1 MNADC
6 SVAEQA
12 ERYAHARTESLARY
26 LPFKIWLNPTWAAV
40 GITPFIGLF
49 PYFGEVPVWRLVVAL
64 SLHLG
69 NSLLAALTLQRYR
82 KSPHRVR
89 LWETVFVSEQFLI
102 GLSWGAMTWLLWV
115 PDNAVNHALI
125 LVPLVAVLIS
135 NASSANS
142 WSLYVAGV
150 LPLMGLS
157 LPRMLS
163 GGVPANVGLAVL
175 LTTAFIYTLVV
186 VLNAMHQSRVLLSS
200 RFANEDLTDERR
212 RAHDAALKKQAE
224 AEAANAAKSSFL
236 ANMSHELRTPLN
248 AIIGFSDLIE
258 QEAFGP
264 VGQSRYRDYA
274 GDIQSA
280 GRHLLGIID
289 DILDVAKI
297 EAGQMSVAPEFLDAP
312 GVIEHGLRVLRPK
325 LQAKKQILT
334 IKFEGERD
342 QLYADERAFRQIV
355 YNLISNATKFTQIGG
370 EITVTGRGLEDGGF
384 ELCVADNG
392 PGFDPALLERVFEA
406 FNQLDKRYSRQQGGT
421 GLGLS
426 LVRGLTALHGG
437 RVWIETA
444 PGNGC
449 KVSVRFPASSEAVLR
464 EQRSRRIA

>member
-1 MNADC
+1 MNVHGSLAG
-6 SVAEQA
+6 QA
-12 ERYAHARTESLARY
+12 ERYACARTESLARY
-26 LPFKIWLNPTWAAV
+26 LPYKIWLNPTWAAV
-40 GITPFIGLF
+40 GMVPFVGLF
-49 PYFGEVPVWRLVVAL
+49 PFFGEVSLWRLVVAL
-64 SLHLG
+64 GLHLA
-69 NSLLAALTLQRYR
+69 NSVLAALTLRRYR
-82 KSPHRVR
+82 KSPDRVH
-89 LWETVFVSEQFLI
+89 LWERVFVAEQFLI

-115 PDNAVNHALI
+115 PDNAVNHAVI

-142 WSLYVAGV
+142 WSLYAAGV

-163 GGVPANVGLAVL
+163 GGVPANLGLAAL

-186 VLNAMHQSRVLLSS
+186 VLNAMHQSKVLLAS
-200 RFANEDLTDERR
+200 RFANEDLTDELR

-264 VGQSRYRDYA
+264 VGQTRYRDYA

-297 EAGQMSVAPEFLDAP
+297 EAGQMSVSPEFLDARH
-312 GVIEHGLRVLRPK
+312 VIEHGLRSLRPK
-325 LQAKKQILT
+325 LQLKQQNLSIR
-334 IKFEGERD
+334 FEGNPD

-355 YNLISNATKFTQIGG
+355 YNLISNATKFTQVGG
-370 EITVTGRGLEDGGF
+370 EIAILGRGLEDGSF

-406 FNQLDKRYSRQQGGT
+406 FNQLDNRYSRQQGGT

-444 PGNGC
+444 PGEGC
-449 KVSVRFPASSEAVLR
+449 RVSVRFPPSSDALLR
-464 EQRSRRIA
+464 AQRSRLIA